1 MLPKGAAAKVS
12 QHPTE
17 LHLEARNLGVA
28 CVVVVPSVKVGL
40 GDMQRVAAC
49 KDLLASDLLQRWD

>member
-28 CVVVVPSVKVGL
+28 CVVDQFVKPL
-40 GDMQRVAAC
+40 RYSSSGDPLIQDQLPKRFAAT
-49 KDLLASDLLQRWD
+49 K

>member
-17 LHLEARNLGVA
+17 PRNLGVA

-40 GDMQRVAAC
+40 GDMQRVEAC
-49 KDLLASDLLQRWD
+49 KDLLASDLLHRWD